1 MTDSVLA
8 ADRPELVFEEQV
20 PRVAPV
26 EPIFPD
32 DEPGELDALAL
43 LLRDIPRGPL
53 LTAEQEWTLARRM
66 RGEDVIVPP
75 PGNPRPSAKEA
86 HDRLVEENM
95 RLVISVARKY
105 RGRGLPLEDLI
116 QEGALLVEVSP
127 SIDPNWKHVWV
138 APDGPDGWVQSEY
151 VAEMP

>member
-8 ADRPELVFEEQV
+8 ADRPELIFEEEV

-26 EPIFPD
+26 EQVFAD

-53 LTAEQEWTLARRM
+53 LTADQEWTLARRM

-95 RLVISVARKY
+95 RLSSRSRASTAAAGCRS
-105 RGRGLPLEDLI
+105 RT
-116 QEGALLVEVSP
+116 
-127 SIDPNWKHVWV
+127 
-138 APDGPDGWVQSEY
+138 
-151 VAEMP
+151 